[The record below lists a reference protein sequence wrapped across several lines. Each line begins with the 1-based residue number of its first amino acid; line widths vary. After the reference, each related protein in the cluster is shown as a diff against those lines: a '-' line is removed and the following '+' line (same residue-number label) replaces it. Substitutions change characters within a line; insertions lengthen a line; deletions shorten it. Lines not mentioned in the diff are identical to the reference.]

1 MSNIHNPKSGR
12 TSAMRL
18 GAGLLALAGML
29 SVGGVVHAQARLTDA
44 EARQIA
50 VARVPGTA
58 VHVEREVEHG
68 RRIVEVHVRD
78 AAGRIMGVEIDEV
91 TRAIVTVEQEE
102 ADEQGE
108 HERGSEHHESVEVP
122 ARSH

>member
-1 MSNIHNPKSGR
+1 MSNSHSPKSGR
-12 TSAMRL
+12 TLAMRL
-18 GAGLLALAGML
+18 GAGFLALSAALGI
-29 SVGGVVHAQARLTDA
+29 GGGAHAQARLTDA

-78 AAGRIMGVEIDEV
+78 ARGHIMGVEIDEL
-91 TRAIVTVEQEE
+91 TRAILKVDEEE
-102 ADEQGE
+102 ADEAGDHEAGGEE
-108 HERGSEHHESVEVP
+108 HESAELP
-122 ARSH
+122 AHNR